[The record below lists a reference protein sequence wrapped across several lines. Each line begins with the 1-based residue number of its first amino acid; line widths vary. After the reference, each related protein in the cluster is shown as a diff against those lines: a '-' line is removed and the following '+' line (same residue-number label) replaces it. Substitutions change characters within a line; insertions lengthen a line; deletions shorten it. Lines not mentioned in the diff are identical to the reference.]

1 MSLSWSEVWFAALTR
16 PSVRSY
22 EALSSQALAM
32 KPGMASRRAYRWI
45 LISSFVAGLLGTQVI
60 LMGEEFDPS
69 MSFFV
74 YCTGP
79 IFTALFY
86 LLGFAVFVTV
96 TQLIARAL
104 GGIGIYPQL
113 AFTTAA
119 FYASIILIQSVSA
132 LLVSII
138 PGLALLITTALT
150 MYTSL
155 LTVIAVRAVH
165 QFGWVKAIASASL
178 VLAVQFCIIMLPA
191 FGLLQ

>member
-1 MSLSWSEVWFAALTR
+1 
-16 PSVRSY
+16 
-22 EALSSQALAM
+22 
-32 KPGMASRRAYRWI
+32 
-45 LISSFVAGLLGTQVI
+45 
-60 LMGEEFDPS
+60 
-69 MSFFV
+69 
-74 YCTGP
+74 
-79 IFTALFY
+79 LFY